1 MAFGY
6 ALMKGRAGAAGY
18 IRETGKAREVMAR
31 NIPPR
36 AICYLY
42 RHRNGECDLC
52 GAETADSSGN
62 AKWTAPREG
71 SLFIAADNQVLLWEG
86 SDEAFLLANAWLKNQ
101 IKREEKN
108 DKTPEESEGTQ
119 DNREVSQEIS
129 EIKADFDKIAD
140 DVFLNRPK
148 YALKHLN
155 FTGHLIQKSKSKKPR
170 RGRHIPCVRRGT
182 ANRWTLYRNAEKPKS
197 LCSQRGGFDGKGF
210 RIKGQEG
217 ETEGTGLL

>member
-129 EIKADFDKIAD
+129 EIKADSGIVCAKQAKVCIDSDQTKVHSIKNRDKQTEVCFETLELHGPSDTKKQIKETPPGQAYT
-140 DVFLNRPK
+140 LRP
-148 YALKHLN
+148 AGN
-155 FTGHLIQKSKSKKPR
+155 GEP
-170 RGRHIPCVRRGT
+170 VD
-182 ANRWTLYRNAEKPKS
+182 TLPER
-197 LCSQRGGFDGKGF
+197 
-210 RIKGQEG
+210 G
-217 ETEGTGLL
+217 ET